1 MRKTKLDESVKAVGR
16 GIFRLLKT
24 ESVVEKTIHE
34 QSVRDHTTER
44 FKQILERR
52 RSSKKE
58 HKANAWAIGAEEGR
72 GKLRKA
78 AVRCK
83 RPNDPRMSEWGN
95 LPGVMLGRP
104 YEVGDPV
111 K

>member
-1 MRKTKLDESVKAVGR
+1 MEPM
-16 GIFRLLKT
+16 
-24 ESVVEKTIHE
+24 
-34 QSVRDHTTER
+34 
-44 FKQILERR
+44 
-52 RSSKKE
+52 
-58 HKANAWAIGAEEGR
+58 AEEGR

>member
-1 MRKTKLDESVKAVGR
+1 MGSRYE
-16 GIFRLLKT
+16 
-24 ESVVEKTIHE
+24 E
-34 QSVRDHTTER
+34 HTGDA
-44 FKQILERR
+44 LEPM
-52 RSSKKE
+52 
-58 HKANAWAIGAEEGR
+58 AEEGR

>member
-1 MRKTKLDESVKAVGR
+1 MLYTKRITRVVWRFGDGSPAFLLSCGVVVVRMVVGFVGEKGPFVSRKTCMGSRYE
-16 GIFRLLKT
+16 
-24 ESVVEKTIHE
+24 E
-34 QSVRDHTTER
+34 HTGDA
-44 FKQILERR
+44 LEPM
-52 RSSKKE
+52 
-58 HKANAWAIGAEEGR
+58 AEEGR

-83 RPNDPRMSEWGN
+83 RPNDPLMSEWGN

>member
-1 MRKTKLDESVKAVGR
+1 MEPM
-16 GIFRLLKT
+16 
-24 ESVVEKTIHE
+24 
-34 QSVRDHTTER
+34 
-44 FKQILERR
+44 
-52 RSSKKE
+52 
-58 HKANAWAIGAEEGR
+58 AEEGR

-95 LPGVMLGRP
+95 LSGVMPRRP

>member
-1 MRKTKLDESVKAVGR
+1 MEAWISERYCGDLGGKNRWIARKTCMGSR
-16 GIFRLLKT
+16 Y
-24 ESVVEKTIHE
+24 
-34 QSVRDHTTER
+34 
-44 FKQILERR
+44 
-52 RSSKKE
+52 KE
-58 HKANAWAIGAEEGR
+58 HTGDALEPMAEEGR

-95 LPGVMLGRP
+95 LSGVMPRRP

>member
-44 FKQILERR
+44 FKQILERH

-78 AVRCK
+78 SGSRKQAPIRGC
-83 RPNDPRMSEWGN
+83 PNGETPMESK
-95 LPGVMLGRP
+95 P
-104 YEVGDPV
+104 
-111 K
+111 